1 MKTNHRKI
9 VKFAVL
15 LATSIMIASASAQLV
30 SQMFLGG
37 LVDVS
42 SRSLVWIYET
52 TEETDNTLNITL
64 AVEAGGSG
72 YLNDTVF
79 LKNKGLTLTSLNI
92 TVSKALNPTNFDLYI
107 DIYQNVSGN
116 WIIVDTLDGTQ
127 EGDSFIASDM
137 LDANEYYI
145 LNFVF
150 SATTGASDA
159 TFELRV
165 DYN

>member
-1 MKTNHRKI
+1 MKTHHRKI

-15 LATSIMIASASAQLV
+15 LVTSLMIASASAQLV

-37 LVDVS
+37 SVDVL
-42 SRSLVWIYET
+42 SRSLVWMYET
-52 TEETDNTLNITL
+52 TEEPDNTLNITL
-64 AVEAGGSG
+64 TVEAGGSG
-72 YLNDTVF
+72 YLNDTVS

-92 TVSKALNPTNFDLYI
+92 TVSKALNPTYFDLYI
-107 DIYQNVSGN
+107 DIYKNDSGN

-127 EGDSFIASDM
+127 EGDSFTATEM
-137 LDANEYYI
+137 LGTDEYYK